1 MQGNT
6 SPDKEDRDR
15 RRSWPRSCK
24 GKPAKMQQRTSV
36 EIQAY
41 SVDEAVRLALEELAL
56 THEQVDIEILSDVG
70 PDEDAEALVRVT
82 ARGMASQ
89 PIPRSTTGSVPDGA
103 SRGAQTTITERD
115 GRSRRRGR
123 GGVDAPGSADWRIAR
138 TGPGDRPSQRGTPP
152 PRKPILDRVA
162 AADELVARNVT
173 ADLLLRMGIKAEV
186 VAVDNPSSVPL
197 DQEEPPTI
205 FVDILG
211 HDLGMLIGRRGDH
224 LAQIQ
229 YLVNMIVNRR
239 IETWTRVVLDVEGYR
254 LRREES
260 LVALAER
267 VARQVIRSKRPVA
280 LEPMPPNERRIIH
293 LTLRQHPEVATQ
305 SSGEGNQRHITVEL
319 NA

>member
-1 MQGNT
+1 
-6 SPDKEDRDR
+6 
-15 RRSWPRSCK
+15 
-24 GKPAKMQQRTSV
+24 MQQRTSV

-56 THEQVDIEILSDVG
+56 THEQVDIEILSDAG

-89 PIPRSTTGSVPDGA
+89 PVPRSATGSVTGSAPATA
-103 SRGAQTTITERD
+103 SRGATTPTSDRGDRD
-115 GRSRRRGR
+115 ARSRRRGR
-123 GGVDAPGSADWRIAR
+123 GGADAPRADWRTAR

-152 PRKPILDRVA
+152 RKPVVDRVA
-162 AADELVARNVT
+162 AADELVARDVT
-173 ADLLLRMGIKAEV
+173 ADLLLRMGVKADV
-186 VAVDNPSSVPL
+186 VVVDNPSSVPL

-205 FVDILG
+205 FIDILG

-229 YLVNMIVNRR
+229 YLVNMVVNRR
-239 IETWTRVVLDVEGYR
+239 IDTWTRVVLDVEGYR

-267 VARQVIRSKRPVA
+267 VARQVIRSKCPVA

-293 LTLRQHPEVATQ
+293 LTLRQHPEVVTR

>member
-1 MQGNT
+1 
-6 SPDKEDRDR
+6 
-15 RRSWPRSCK
+15 
-24 GKPAKMQQRTSV
+24 MQQRTSV

-41 SVDEAVRLALEELAL
+41 SVDEAVRLALEQLEL
-56 THEQVDIEILSDVG
+56 THEQVDIEILSDAG

-82 ARGMASQ
+82 ARGKASQ
-89 PIPRSTTGSVPDGA
+89 PIPRGATGSAAGPARPDA
-103 SRGAQTTITERD
+103 NPLRGDRD
-115 GRSRRRGR
+115 GRSRRRGQGGSGSGR
-123 GGVDAPGSADWRIAR
+123 GSDAPVAADWRTAR
-138 TGPGDRPSQRGTPP
+138 TGPGDRPSLRGTPP
-152 PRKPILDRVA
+152 RTPAVDRVD
-162 AADELVARNVT
+162 AADELVAKEVAAELLGRIGVN
-173 ADLLLRMGIKAEV
+173 ADV
-186 VAVDNPSSVPL
+186 VAVDNPSTVPL
-197 DQEEPPTI
+197 DKEEPPTI
-205 FVDILG
+205 FLDILG
-211 HDLGMLIGRRGDH
+211 TDLGMLIGRRGDH

-254 LRREES
+254 SRREES

-267 VARQVIRSKRPVA
+267 VARQVIRGKRPIS

>member
-1 MQGNT
+1 
-6 SPDKEDRDR
+6 
-15 RRSWPRSCK
+15 
-24 GKPAKMQQRTSV
+24 MQQRTSV

-41 SVDEAVRLALEELAL
+41 SVDEAVRLALEELVL
-56 THEQVDIEILSDVG
+56 THEQVDIEILSDAG

-89 PIPRSTTGSVPDGA
+89 PIPRSATGSAPARA
-103 SRGAQTTITERD
+103 SRGAATPVPGRGAGAAESSRD
-115 GRSRRRGR
+115 ARSRRRGR
-123 GGVDAPGSADWRIAR
+123 GGADAPSADWRAAR

-152 PRKPILDRVA
+152 RKPAVDRVA
-162 AADELVARNVT
+162 AADELVARDVT
-173 ADLLLRMGIKAEV
+173 ADLLLRMGVKADV

-205 FVDILG
+205 FIDILG

-229 YLVNMIVNRR
+229 YLVNMVVNRR
-239 IETWTRVVLDVEGYR
+239 IDTWTRVVLDVEGYR

-293 LTLRQHPEVATQ
+293 LTLRQHPEVVTQ